1 MSDENV
7 ENHTLV
13 LLREIR
19 DRLDRIEGTQ
29 AEHSASLAQQGATLA
44 GHSATLAG
52 HSATLAQHSQALAEH
67 GVLLDALVKAVT
79 AIDANQQRQTEIL
92 KEHSKK
98 LDGLTDLGRNHGA
111 RLNAIDGRLGLIE
124 GRVGLVPV

>member
-1 MSDENV
+1 MSDENGKV

-19 DRLDRIEGTQ
+19 DRLDRIDGTQ
-29 AEHSASLAQQGATLA
+29 AEHSATLAQHT
-44 GHSATLAG
+44 
-52 HSATLAQHSQALAEH
+52 ATLAQHSKTLAEH

-79 AIDANQQRQTEIL
+79 AIDTNQQKQTEIL

-98 LDGLTDLGRNHGA
+98 LDELSDLGRIHGA
-111 RLNAIDGRLGLIE
+111 RLNAMDSRLGLIE
-124 GRVGLVPV
+124 GRVGLAYV

>member
-7 ENHTLV
+7 ESHTLA

-19 DRLDRIEGTQ
+19 DRLDRMKGTQ
-29 AEHSASLAQQGATLA
+29 QRQRW
-44 GHSATLAG
+44 
-52 HSATLAQHSQALAEH
+52 LAQHSQTLAEH

-79 AIDANQQRQTEIL
+79 VIDADQQKQTEIL

-98 LDGLTDLGRNHGA
+98 LDGLTDLGRNHAPGK
-111 RLNAIDGRLGLIE
+111 AIDGRFGLVE